1 MNLVCLRCRR
11 ALKRYIMC
19 FYFVLSYNYNC
30 LLVALV
36 LELVVLSI
44 NSMLEFM
51 CDFFTL
57 TSDGSVGALTSLFDS
72 IWGIRITC
80 GSTTNLLHQILYYT
94 CCVMFFVGGCQS
106 SSPTDFQG
114 VSFGPGTTYSK
125 FGEGQFNLIFLL
137 PCLPQLVLVS

>member
-1 MNLVCLRCRR
+1 MQEFGVIKHFDL
-11 ALKRYIMC
+11 LKNGDEFSVSAMSSCSKKYIMC

-51 CDFFTL
+51 CDLFTL

-80 GSTTNLLHQILYYT
+80 GSTTNLLH
-94 CCVMFFVGGCQS
+94 
-106 SSPTDFQG
+106 
-114 VSFGPGTTYSK
+114 
-125 FGEGQFNLIFLL
+125 
-137 PCLPQLVLVS
+137 